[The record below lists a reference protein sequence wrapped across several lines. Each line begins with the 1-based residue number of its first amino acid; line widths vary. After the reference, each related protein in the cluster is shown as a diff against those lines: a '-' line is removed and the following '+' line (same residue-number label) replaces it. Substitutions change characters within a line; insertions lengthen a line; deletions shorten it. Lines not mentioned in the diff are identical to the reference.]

1 MVNRAGSAFDPMLL
15 KVFIN
20 ALGIY
25 PVGTVVALSS
35 NQVGIV
41 TKSNPRDPEKPKVK
55 IVADKGGLLEL
66 NQVKVIDLSKETGI
80 SVTKMIDGDKYN
92 INNANYLDK
101 F

>member
-1 MVNRAGSAFDPMLL
+1 M
-15 KVFIN
+15 
-20 ALGIY
+20 
-25 PVGTVVALSS
+25 
-35 NQVGIV
+35 

>member
-1 MVNRAGSAFDPMLL
+1 MANRAGIAFDSILL

-41 TKSNPRDPEKPKVK
+41 TRSNPKDPENPKVK
-55 IVADKGGLLEL
+55 IVADESGLLGIDD
-66 NQVKVIDLSKETGI
+66 VKVIDLSKEPGI
-80 SVTKMIDGDKYN
+80 NVTKMIDGDKYN